1 MIDKVS
7 TDVEYLN
14 SQMLSKGSEMEQQKE
29 SLGKRIQEHIM
40 ELRSKFD
47 KDLNEKVETLHNHI
61 QEHS

>member
-7 TDVEYLN
+7 IDVEYLN
-14 SQMLSKGSEMEQQKE
+14 NQMLSKGSEMEQQKE

-47 KDLNEKVETLHNHI
+47 
-61 QEHS
+61 